1 MAAPEASQVVIACPH
16 CGTRYHV
23 PYAAIGAK
31 GRTVA
36 CAHCGQ
42 SWEARAA
49 RPPRQKGFDEL
60 AEEALD
66 EKMVAEERRQLA
78 RREASLRA
86 ETAAREAKV
95 RARAAA
101 VAAAEVRAA
110 AKAADAVPSREEPA
124 DAAAHRR
131 TIDEMKAAVAPK
143 PDPVPLD
150 AAAHK
155 RQQHEFSQRQIDLHA
170 RLPMARMRRLARL
183 AALVAVLA
191 VGGGGVLLRGPIV
204 EQLPGLAGVYAAIG
218 LAVNVVG
225 LEFQGVR
232 TLKSLQQG
240 AEVLVVDGKVRSVAS
255 HEVILPQ
262 VIVTLLGAE
271 GESLYEWSVSPK
283 ATELEPGEVVAFET
297 RLTAPPAGAR
307 GVRLT
312 FATARMQSK
321 PAAAGSTAMVAVPA
335 GSAVDK
341 APAAVGDAKGKQ

>member
-1 MAAPEASQVVIACPH
+1 MPAQEASQVVIACPH

-42 SWEARAA
+42 SWEAHAA
-49 RPPRQKGFDEL
+49 KPARQKGFDEL

-78 RREASLRA
+78 RREASLKA
-86 ETAAREAKV
+86 ETAAREARV

-101 VAAAEVRAA
+101 LAAAEVRAA
-110 AKAADAVPSREEPA
+110 AKAGEAAPSTEAE
-124 DAAAHRR
+124 AAAHQR
-131 TIDEMKAAVAPK
+131 TLDEIRAAVALK
-143 PDPVPLD
+143 PDPAPLD
-150 AAAHK
+150 AATHK

-170 RLPMARMRRLARL
+170 RLPMARMRRLARFVAL
-183 AALVAVLA
+183 AAVLT
-191 VGGGGVLLRGPIV
+191 VGGGGVLMRGPIV
-204 EQLPGLAGVYAAIG
+204 EQLPGLAGMYAAIG
-218 LAVNVVG
+218 LNVNVVG

-240 AEVLVVDGKVRSVAS
+240 AEVLVVDGKVRNVAS

-262 VIVTLLGAE
+262 VIVTLLGTRN
-271 GESLYEWSVSPK
+271 ESLYEWSVSPR
-283 ATELEPGEVVAFET
+283 ASELELGEAVAFET
-297 RLTAPPAGAR
+297 RLTAPPAGATA
-307 GVRLT
+307 VRLT

-321 PAAAGSTAMVAVPA
+321 PAEVSSTASVA
-335 GSAVDK
+335 
-341 APAAVGDAKGKQ
+341 APGGAAMATTPTGAGDAKGKQ